1 MRRRKEI
8 KIREIL
14 FIEFIVFISLLIID
28 ISLEFSPLQKIWSK
42 YSYDIISLSSDIII
56 LSILIILIRPS
67 KLYIKYLITDF
78 KKKLNIKE
86 LFGRYING
94 SIINM
99 GTNSL
104 VIGVFILVNV
114 QLANEI
120 LNTSSSKDM
129 LYDGSMIT
137 NIISIVIMAPILEEL
152 IFRKIL
158 FKRLA
163 KKTNATIGII
173 LSSVIFGLLHATDSM
188 LSAML
193 FGVIL
198 CILYIKYDNILIPM
212 SLHFSNNL
220 IATLLL
226 LSQRQQDSEVTMLTQ
241 QDSYMFIGIGIVIT
255 IIGLYFYIRYIIK
268 NKSYIKKHSIYLLK
282 YKNKKA

>member
-28 ISLEFSPLQKIWSK
+28 IALEFSPLQNIWSK

-56 LSILIILIRPS
+56 LSILILLIRPS

-255 IIGLYFYIRYIIK
+255 VIGLYFYIRYIIK
-268 NKSYIKKHSIYLLK
+268 NKSYIKKHSTYLLK

>member
-28 ISLEFSPLQKIWSK
+28 IALEFSPLQKIWSK

-56 LSILIILIRPS
+56 LSILILLIRPS

-226 LSQRQQDSEVTMLTQ
+226 LSQCQQDSEVTMLTQ

-255 IIGLYFYIRYIIK
+255 VIGLYFYIRYIIK
-268 NKSYIKKHSIYLLK
+268 NKSYIKKHSTYLLK